1 MELAVLLAS
10 LENVGFVAFV
20 VCLTHLLPLWFPTGK
35 AMTRRWAVYSQ
46 LVIALAAVNVTTG
59 LFASEACVQW
69 SPPPASD
76 CQTTVDSSWG
86 VFPVEAWDLT
96 FIALALLGLL
106 SIGSAVLR
114 FIRAT
119 GEERQQLKWFAL
131 ALFVFALTLGT
142 ALLIGVPIDLV
153 SWAAALLIPASIA
166 LAVLRYRLY
175 EIDRIVSR
183 TVTYALIVVL
193 FAGGYLVTTA
203 LVGSQFSED
212 PLFVAAAT
220 LGVAA
225 AFNPLRKRVQ
235 ASMDRRFNR
244 SRYDL
249 EHVIDEFGGTLRDQ
263 TDADE
268 VVSGWVEVVSE
279 TMQPSAVGVWVR
291 S

>member
-1 MELAVLLAS
+1 
-10 LENVGFVAFV
+10 
-20 VCLTHLLPLWFPTGK
+20 
-35 AMTRRWAVYSQ
+35 
-46 LVIALAAVNVTTG
+46 
-59 LFASEACVQW
+59 
-69 SPPPASD
+69 
-76 CQTTVDSSWG
+76 